1 MGAYMVSRRQS
12 GFSVIEALV
21 AVAIVA
27 IALLP
32 LAQLQGQASHTAA
45 QQQMLQ
51 QRLTAERSALAVL
64 RDLNVMAA
72 GSGVRDLGGG
82 VTLHWSARPISASV
96 NTLRGGFA
104 VRLYTVHVILRESG
118 GQPVSTFDIEQLGWR
133 PLANAS

>member
-1 MGAYMVSRRQS
+1 MVKRGQS

-27 IALLP
+27 IALIP
-32 LAQLQGQASHTAA
+32 LAQLQGQASRTAA

-72 GSGVRDLGGG
+72 ERGVRDLGGG
-82 VTLHWSARPISASV
+82 VTLSWSARPISESA
-96 NTLRGGFA
+96 NAMRGGFA
-104 VRLYTVHVILRESG
+104 VRLYTVHVILRDSG
-118 GQPVSTFDIEQLGWR
+118 GRDLSTFDLEQIGWR
-133 PLANAS
+133 ALADAS